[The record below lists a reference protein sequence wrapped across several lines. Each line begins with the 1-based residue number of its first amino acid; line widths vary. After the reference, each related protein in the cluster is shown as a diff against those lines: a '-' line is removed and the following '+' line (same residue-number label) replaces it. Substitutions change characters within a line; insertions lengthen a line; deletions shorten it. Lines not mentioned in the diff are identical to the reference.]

1 MKSLL
6 LLLMAFVLA
15 VFSACPKNS
24 GQPADTAN
32 AAKTGAL
39 PKPQVAAPAAPPVAA
54 APAPPGA
61 PNSRLELDGLYI
73 GMDTASVRKQIPADW
88 KGEPTWVKGSNDT
101 TGYLTSSAPST
112 PPDKGVISPPAVVT
126 YFFLEGKLVAALHV
140 KPGTSQA
147 DYDRW
152 VAESTAKY
160 GPSGA
165 ATPDFAKNCEFL
177 AQLKFP
183 PPDGKTVVWNNAEL
197 LQVLALQY
205 SPSMGMAQYMLVDVQ
220 AYSKVQQA
228 IMAQP
233 GNSTPPPAPAG

>member
-15 VFSACPKNS
+15 VFSACPKNL
-24 GQPADTAN
+24 GQPEGTAN
-32 AAKTGAL
+32 AVKSGAL
-39 PKPQVAAPAAPPVAA
+39 PKPPVAAPEAAPVAA
-54 APAPPGA
+54 APAPPGS
-61 PNSRLELDGLYI
+61 PNARLELDGLYI

-88 KGEPTWVKGSNDT
+88 KGDPTWVKDTNET
-101 TGYLTSSAPST
+101 TGYMTCSAPTT
-112 PPDKGVISPPAVVT
+112 PPNKGVISPPAVVT

-165 ATPDFAKNCEFL
+165 AVPDFAKNCEFL

-183 PPDGKTVVWNNAEL
+183 PPDGKTVVWNNAGL
-197 LQVLALQY
+197 MQVLALQY
-205 SPSMGMAQYMLVDVQ
+205 SPMMGQAQYMLADVQ

-233 GNSTPPPAPAG
+233 GN